1 MVGFNHAIR
10 IYKDDYV
17 DTEYDRWV
25 ITEID
30 NHQIIWI
37 NLKYEFNNHRPS
49 VDEEDE
55 SENSDSYALRR
66 LNLMFKRLYCISYRR

>member
-1 MVGFNHAIR
+1 MIMLILSMIV
-10 IYKDDYV
+10 
-17 DTEYDRWV
+17 WV

-55 SENSDSYALRR
+55 SENSDS
-66 LNLMFKRLYCISYRR
+66 